1 MAAGFVTGQQKADD
15 RLKIRKRASS
25 GPLYCNNGGTWN
37 RSLQRCED
45 PVVSRIATHP
55 HRHTTHAPY
64 TCDNGGKWNHSRQR
78 CDCPTG
84 FEGKT
89 GFSIT

>member
-15 RLKIRKRASS
+15 
-25 GPLYCNNGGTWN
+25 
-37 RSLQRCED
+37 
-45 PVVSRIATHP
+45 PVATRIATHP
-55 HRHTTHAPY
+55 HPRTTHSPY